1 MLHDDDF
8 RGDAPVSRTITL
20 ADGSERPLYFREI
33 NRSKFSRYFAAQAS
47 GDEDQMEA
55 ETARL
60 ISASLCN
67 PDGTDVLNIE
77 RAATL
82 KAGVSTAML
91 SAILEINGLAKSSP
105 NESAPGASDGSG
117 TSSLSH

>member
-8 RGDAPVSRTITL
+8 RGDAPIQKTITL

-33 NRSKFSRYFAAQAS
+33 SRSKFSRYFAAQS
-47 GDEDQMEA
+47 KGDEDESEL

-67 PDGTDVLNIE
+67 PDGTDVLTTE
-77 RAATL
+77 RAAAL
-82 KAGVSTAML
+82 KPGVSTAML
-91 SAILEINGLAKSSP
+91 SAILEVNGLAKSSP
-105 NESAPGASDGSG
+105 NVSAPGESDGSG
-117 TSSLSH
+117 TRSLSH